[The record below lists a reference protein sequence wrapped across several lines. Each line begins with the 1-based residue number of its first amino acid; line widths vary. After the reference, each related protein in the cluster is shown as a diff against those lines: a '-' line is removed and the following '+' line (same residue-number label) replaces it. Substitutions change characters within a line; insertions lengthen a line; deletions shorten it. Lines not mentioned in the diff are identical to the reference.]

1 MSSCCLSIDGLD
13 RLELRHCSSSE
24 SDAWILRRKER
35 RSCLGCTSH
44 HCDNVS
50 VGRQRMTNNC
60 TCFLSSSLII
70 LGQYLT
76 DCTQKYSFSK
86 GFTFYGETNK
96 QERRTKTQ
104 STVLKQHIHETIQ
117 NYSYSMFVDVSDR
130 YQFLDDA
137 VEVSIR
143 TTTLTV
149 PNC

>member
-1 MSSCCLSIDGLD
+1 MPQAKVTRGSCEEENVGDV
-13 RLELRHCSSSE
+13 E
-24 SDAWILRRKER
+24 ATILTITIMRQA
-35 RSCLGCTSH
+35 
-44 HCDNVS
+44 NV
-50 VGRQRMTNNC
+50 QRMTNNC

-104 STVLKQHIHETIQ
+104 STVVKQHIHATTQ
-117 NYSYSMFVDVSDR
+117 NYSYSMFVDVFDR
-130 YQFLDDA
+130 YQFPDDA
-137 VEVSIR
+137 VEVSIW
-143 TTTLTV
+143 TTTPTV